1 MKHKHNKAEELVK
14 LLGKQ
19 FKDIC
24 NCKLINDYK
33 CSLKN
38 VIQCEDEY
46 IYKCCNKILTPL
58 EVNSYKNR
66 TIYKFEKKVNK
77 NYDIDYLVKNISFLK
92 TQNITDEKA
101 YEIKEYFKNNKQCF
115 ETGDDIYNIMKD
127 NNPFKK
133 IEVDYIHIFEMWTI
147 LNNIERFTID

>member
-33 CSLKN
+33 CSQKN
-38 VIQCEDEY
+38 IIQCEDEY

-58 EVNSYKNR
+58 EVHTYKNR

-133 IEVDYIHIFEMWTI
+133 IGVDYIHIFEM
-147 LNNIERFTID
+147 